1 MPLPFALSLWF
12 HVMWGA
18 AMPAVSETLALP
30 E

>member
-12 HVMWGA
+12 HVMWGG
-18 AMPAVSETLALP
+18 AMPAAPKRPALP

>member
-1 MPLPFALSLWF
+1 MPLPFALQLWF

-18 AMPAVSETLALP
+18 AMPAVPEAPALP

>member
-12 HVMWGA
+12 QVMWGSAMSPAPA
-18 AMPAVSETLALP
+18 APALP

>member
-1 MPLPFALSLWF
+1 MPLPFAISLWF

-18 AMPAVSETLALP
+18 SMPTAPETPALP